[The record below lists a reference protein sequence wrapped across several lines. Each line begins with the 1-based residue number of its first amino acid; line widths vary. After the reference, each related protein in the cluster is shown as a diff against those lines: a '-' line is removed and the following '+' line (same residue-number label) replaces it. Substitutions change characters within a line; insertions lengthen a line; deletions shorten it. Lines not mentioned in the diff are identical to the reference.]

1 MYMRKDFVIIVAGGT
16 GTRMRNETPK
26 QFLEINKIPVIVLCI
41 NKFLKYKPAISIII
55 AVHPAYKKELAA
67 ICKKHFPKK
76 EIQITTGGDTRYQSV
91 KNALALIDVTDGVV
105 GIHDAARPFVA
116 IDVIKNCFA
125 VAAKKGNAI
134 PAIPLS
140 ESVRKANDKKNKA
153 IDRNKFKIIQT
164 PQCFNV
170 KLIKK
175 AFTKRY
181 SPSFTDDATVL
192 ESIGEKINLVQGN
205 YENIKITNPNDMII
219 AKAYVSHDK

>member
-1 MYMRKDFVIIVAGGT
+1 MRKDVVIIVAGGT
-16 GTRMRNETPK
+16 GTRMRSEIPK
-26 QFLEINKIPVIVLCI
+26 QFLEINRIPVIVLCI
-41 NKFLKYKPAISIII
+41 NKFLKYKPSIQIII
-55 AVHPAYKKELAA
+55 AVHPAFKKELGI

-91 KNALALIDVTDGVV
+91 KNALELITHENGVV
-105 GIHDAARPFVA
+105 GIHDAARPFVTTE
-116 IDVIKNCFA
+116 VIKNCFS

-134 PAIPLS
+134 PSITLF
-140 ESVRKANDKKNKA
+140 ESVRKASDKKNKA
-153 IDRNKFKIIQT
+153 VDRNKFKIIQT
-164 PQCFNV
+164 PQCFNI

-175 AFTKRY
+175 AFIKKY
-181 SPSFTDDATVL
+181 SPAFTDDATVL

>member
-1 MYMRKDFVIIVAGGT
+1 MRKNYVIIVAGGT
-16 GTRMRNETPK
+16 GTRMRTETPK

-41 NKFLKYKPAISIII
+41 NKFLKYKASINIII
-55 AVHPAYKKELAA
+55 AVHPAFKKELTL

-91 KNALALIDVTDGVV
+91 KNALELIPSSDGVV

-116 IDVIKNCFA
+116 IDVIKNCYNI
-125 VAAKKGNAI
+125 AARKGNAI
-134 PAIPLS
+134 PAITLF
-140 ESVRKANDKKNKA
+140 ESVRKASDKKNKA
-153 IDRNKFKIIQT
+153 VDRNKFKIIQT

-175 AFTKRY
+175 AFTKAY
-181 SPSFTDDATVL
+181 SPKFTDDATVL
-192 ESIGEKINLVQGN
+192 ESIGEKINLVEGN

-219 AKAYVSHDK
+219 AKAYVNHDK

>member
-1 MYMRKDFVIIVAGGT
+1 MRKDFVIIVAGGT

-26 QFLEINKIPVIVLCI
+26 QFMEINRVPVIVLCL
-41 NKFLKYKPAISIII
+41 NKFLKYKSAINIII
-55 AVHPAYKKELAA
+55 AVHPAYKKELMV

-76 EIQITTGGDTRYQSV
+76 QFQITTGGDTRYQSV
-91 KNALALIDVTDGVV
+91 KNALALIPEGNGVV
-105 GIHDAARPFVA
+105 AIHDAARPFVA
-116 IDVIKNCFA
+116 IDVIKNCFS

-134 PAIPLS
+134 PSITLF
-140 ESVRKANDKKNKA
+140 ESVRKASEKKNKA
-153 IDRNKFKIIQT
+153 VDRNKFKIIQT
-164 PQCFNV
+164 PQCFNI

-175 AFTKRY
+175 AFTNDY
-181 SPSFTDDATVL
+181 SPAFTDDATVL

>member
-1 MYMRKDFVIIVAGGT
+1 MRKDFVIIVAGGT

-26 QFLEINKIPVIVLCI
+26 QFMEINRIPIIVLCI
-41 NKFLKYKPAISIII
+41 NKFLKYKPTINIII
-55 AVHPAYKKELAA
+55 AVHPAYKKELTV

-76 EIQITTGGDTRYQSV
+76 QIQITTGGDTRYQSV
-91 KNALALIDVTDGVV
+91 KNALALIPENNGVV

-116 IDVIKNCFA
+116 IDVIKNCFS
-125 VAAKKGNAI
+125 VASKKGNAI
-134 PAIPLS
+134 PSITLF
-140 ESVRKANDKKNKA
+140 ESVRKASNEKNKA
-153 IDRNKFKIIQT
+153 VDRNKYKIIQT
-164 PQCFNV
+164 PQCFNI

-175 AFTKRY
+175 AFTKDY
-181 SPSFTDDATVL
+181 TPAFTDDATVL